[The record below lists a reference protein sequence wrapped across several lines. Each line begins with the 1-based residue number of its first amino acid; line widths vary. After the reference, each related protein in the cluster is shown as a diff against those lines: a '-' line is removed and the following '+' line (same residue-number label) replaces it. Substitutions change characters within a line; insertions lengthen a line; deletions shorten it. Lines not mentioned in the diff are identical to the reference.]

1 MSDILKLSLTDIVK
15 GIKKKSFTSEDVT
28 KAFIKNSK
36 KSKKLNSYITE
47 CFNEALKSA
56 KKFDEK
62 KRLQRFV
69 IWCSYSC

>member
-28 KAFIKNSK
+28 KAFIQNSK

-47 CFNEALKSA
+47 CFEEALNTTNNFYA
-56 KKFDEK
+56 KTRTLTHCQVEK
-62 KRLQRFV
+62 P
-69 IWCSYSC
+69 S